1 MNSSRTP
8 KKSRTKKTQKWERI
22 IGIDIGDRW
31 SHYCVLN
38 QEGEVVEE
46 GRFRTAE
53 DSLRKQFSVI
63 EPARIALEA
72 GTHSLWMSE
81 QLRQY
86 GHEVLVAHPSEL
98 PTISRSDRKCDRVD
112 AEKLAR

>member
-1 MNSSRTP
+1 M
-8 KKSRTKKTQKWERI
+8 KTSPNVAQTV
-22 IGIDIGDRW
+22 GIDIGDRW

-38 QEGEVVEE
+38 AEGEILEE

-53 DSLRKQFSVI
+53 ASLQEHFGAL

-86 GHEVLVAHPSEL
+86 GHEVLVAHASEL